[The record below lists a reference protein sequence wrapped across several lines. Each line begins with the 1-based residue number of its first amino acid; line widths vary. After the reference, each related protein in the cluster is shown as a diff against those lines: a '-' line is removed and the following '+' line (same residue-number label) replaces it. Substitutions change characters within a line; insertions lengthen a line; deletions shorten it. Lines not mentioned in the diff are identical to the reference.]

1 MSEQQDPELDAL
13 VEALRGDIPSA
24 RDRDR
29 VRRKLIAAGVAVS
42 AGSALSGAAVASAS
56 ATTASVGSTGA
67 AGAGLSGASLGASVG
82 AKLAGLSLSAKI
94 SVGVVA
100 LASASAL
107 SVYDAG
113 ERSSSG
119 ARKPVTE
126 AVVVAAAPR
135 APSAHER
142 VAMAPAAPA
151 AEEPSSIEPSA
162 IAAPTPAPPLAPPAA
177 VAAPARLR
185 GEARRAGVGTAQ
197 SAPAEPVLEA
207 PLAAPTPEAPATA
220 PLPSALRAE
229 AELLERAL
237 AALHAGELESA
248 RRALSAHAE
257 RFPQG
262 ALRRERER
270 ANQQLTLLVATR
282 TDR

>member
-1 MSEQQDPELDAL
+1 
-13 VEALRGDIPSA
+13 V
-24 RDRDR
+24 
-29 VRRKLIAAGVAVS
+29 
-42 AGSALSGAAVASAS
+42 
-56 ATTASVGSTGA
+56 
-67 AGAGLSGASLGASVG
+67 GASVG

-94 SVGVVA
+94 SAGVMV

-113 ERSSSG
+113 ERSSSA

-126 AVVVAAAPR
+126 AVVAAAP
-135 APSAHER
+135 AL
-142 VAMAPAAPA
+142 APAAHA
-151 AEEPSSIEPSA
+151 AEEPASIEPSVIVA
-162 IAAPTPAPPLAPPAA
+162 PAPAPIAA

-185 GEARRAGVGTAQ
+185 SEAPRVRVGTAR
-197 SAPAEPVLEA
+197 STPPAAEPVLEE
-207 PLAAPTPEAPATA
+207 PVVAPTPEGLASA

-237 AALHAGELESA
+237 SALHAGELESA
-248 RRALSAHAE
+248 RRALNAHAE

-270 ANQQLTLLVATR
+270 AHQQLNLLAATR

>member
-1 MSEQQDPELDAL
+1 MSEQHDPELDAL
-13 VEALRGDIPSA
+13 VDALRGDVPSE

-42 AGSALSGAAVASAS
+42 AGSALSGAVVAKASAAS
-56 ATTASVGSTGA
+56 ASVGSTGA
-67 AGAGLSGASLGASVG
+67 TGAGAGVVGAGLG
-82 AKLAGLSLSAKI
+82 AKLAALSLSAKI
-94 SVGVVA
+94 SAGVVV

-113 ERSSSG
+113 ERSSRSS
-119 ARKPVTE
+119 ARQPVTQ
-126 AVVVAAAPR
+126 AVVAAAPAL
-135 APSAHER
+135 APTAH
-142 VAMAPAAPA
+142 A
-151 AEEPSSIEPSA
+151 AEEPAAIEPSVIVA
-162 IAAPTPAPPLAPPAA
+162 SAPAPIAA

-185 GEARRAGVGTAQ
+185 AEAPRARVATTR
-197 SAPAEPVLEA
+197 SAPPAVDPVPDELTV
-207 PLAAPTPEAPATA
+207 PTPQAPESA

-237 AALHAGELESA
+237 SALHAGELQAA
-248 RRALSAHAE
+248 RQALRAHAE

-270 ANQQLTLLVATR
+270 AHQQLTLLAATR

>member
-1 MSEQQDPELDAL
+1 MSAQQDPDLDGL
-13 VEALRGDIPSA
+13 IEALRGDVPSE

-29 VRRKLIAAGVAVS
+29 MRRKLIAAGIAVS
-42 AGSALSGAAVASAS
+42 AGSALSGAVVAKASA
-56 ATTASVGSTGA
+56 ATASAGTSVGVAGA
-67 AGAGLSGASLGASVG
+67 SVAGAGVAGASVV

-94 SVGVVA
+94 SAGALV

-113 ERSSSG
+113 ERSSRSS
-119 ARKPVTE
+119 AREPVTE
-126 AVVVAAAPR
+126 AVAAAP
-135 APSAHER
+135 ALE
-142 VAMAPAAPA
+142 PAAHVPEEPA
-151 AEEPSSIEPSA
+151 AIEPSVVV
-162 IAAPTPAPPLAPPAA
+162 TPAPAPIAA

-185 GEARRAGVGTAQ
+185 SQARRARPDTAQ
-197 SAPAEPVLEA
+197 RAPLAAIPVHEE
-207 PLAAPTPEAPATA
+207 PLAAPTPRAPASA
-220 PLPSALRAE
+220 PLASALRAE

-237 AALHAGELESA
+237 SALHAGELESA

-270 ANQQLTLLVATR
+270 AHQQLTLLVATR

>member
-1 MSEQQDPELDAL
+1 MSAQQDPELDAL
-13 VEALRGDIPSA
+13 VDALRGDVPSE
-24 RDRDR
+24 RDRAR
-29 VRRKLIAAGVAVS
+29 VRRKLIAVGVAVS
-42 AGSALSGAAVASAS
+42 AGSALSGAAMAKASA
-56 ATTASVGSTGA
+56 ATASAGSSTAA
-67 AGAGLSGASLGASVG
+67 AGAGAGVVGASVG
-82 AKLAGLSLSAKI
+82 AKLAGFSLAAKI
-94 SVGVVA
+94 SAGVVV

-119 ARKPVTE
+119 DRRPATE
-126 AVVVAAAPR
+126 AVVAAASP
-135 APSAHER
+135 APSMHDR
-142 VAMAPAAPA
+142 VAMAPAGPV
-151 AEEPSSIEPSA
+151 AEEPSSIEPSVIVA
-162 IAAPTPAPPLAPPAA
+162 PAPIAP

-185 GEARRAGVGTAQ
+185 SDAPRARVGTAR
-197 SAPAEPVLEA
+197 SAPPAAEPVLEE
-207 PLAAPTPEAPATA
+207 PVAAPTPEAPASA

-237 AALHAGELESA
+237 SALHAGELESA

-270 ANQQLTLLVATR
+270 AHRQLNLLVATR

>member
-1 MSEQQDPELDAL
+1 MRQ
-13 VEALRGDIPSA
+13 
-24 RDRDR
+24 
-29 VRRKLIAAGVAVS
+29 KLIAAGVAVS
-42 AGSALSGAAVASAS
+42 AGSAMSGAVVANASAASAS
-56 ATTASVGSTGA
+56 IGSSTGA
-67 AGAGLSGASLGASVG
+67 AGAGTGVAAASVG

-94 SVGVVA
+94 SAGIVV

-113 ERSSSG
+113 ERSSRTS
-119 ARKPVTE
+119 ARERVRE
-126 AVVVAAAPR
+126 AAVAAAP
-135 APSAHER
+135 APS
-142 VAMAPAAPA
+142 PAAHAVTEPA
-151 AEEPSSIEPSA
+151 AIEPSA
-162 IAAPTPAPPLAPPAA
+162 IAAPTPTPIAG

-185 GEARRAGVGTAQ
+185 SEARRARVGTTQ
-197 SAPAEPVLEA
+197 SAPATVTPVLEE
-207 PLAAPTPEAPATA
+207 PIAAPTPQAPVSAS
-220 PLPSALRAE
+220 LPSALRAE

-237 AALHAGELESA
+237 SALHAGELESA

-270 ANQQLTLLVATR
+270 AHQQLTLLVATR

>member
-1 MSEQQDPELDAL
+1 MSAQQDPELDAL
-13 VEALRGDIPSA
+13 VDALRGDIPSE

-29 VRRKLIAAGVAVS
+29 VRSKLIAAGVAVS
-42 AGSALSGAAVASAS
+42 VGSALSGAVVAKASA
-56 ATTASVGSTGA
+56 ATASAGSSTAAAGTGA
-67 AGAGLSGASLGASVG
+67 GVVGASVA

-94 SVGVVA
+94 SAGALV

-113 ERSSSG
+113 ERSSRSSM
-119 ARKPVTE
+119 RKPVTE
-126 AVVVAAAPR
+126 AVVAAAPVL
-135 APSAHER
+135 APVAH
-142 VAMAPAAPA
+142 A
-151 AEEPSSIEPSA
+151 AEEPAVIEPSVIVA
-162 IAAPTPAPPLAPPAA
+162 PAPAPIAA
-177 VAAPARLR
+177 VAAPAKLR
-185 GEARRAGVGTAQ
+185 SHSPRARIGTVR
-197 SAPAEPVLEA
+197 SAPPAVDPVQD
-207 PLAAPTPEAPATA
+207 PLAAPTPEAPASA
-220 PLPSALRAE
+220 SLPSALRAE

-237 AALHAGELESA
+237 SALHAGELESA

-270 ANQQLTLLVATR
+270 AHQQLNLLAAAR

>member
-1 MSEQQDPELDAL
+1 MSEQQDPELDAW
-13 VEALRGDIPSA
+13 VEALRSDVPSE

-42 AGSALSGAAVASAS
+42 AGTALTGAAVAKASAASAS
-56 ATTASVGSTGA
+56 AGSTGA
-67 AGAGLSGASLGASVG
+67 AGASAGVVGASVG

-94 SVGVVA
+94 SAGVVA

-107 SVYDAG
+107 SLYDAG
-113 ERSSSG
+113 ERSSST
-119 ARKPVTE
+119 AREPVTE
-126 AVVVAAAPR
+126 AAVAAAPR

-142 VAMAPAAPA
+142 VAMPPAAHAAQEPAAIEPSVIAAPA
-151 AEEPSSIEPSA
+151 
-162 IAAPTPAPPLAPPAA
+162 PAPIAA
-177 VAAPARLR
+177 VAAPAKLR
-185 GEARRAGVGTAQ
+185 SEAPRVRVATAR
-197 SAPAEPVLEA
+197 SAPPVADPAKADLT
-207 PLAAPTPEAPATA
+207 APTPEPASA

-237 AALHAGELESA
+237 SALHAGELQAA

-270 ANQQLTLLVATR
+270 AHQQLTLLAATR